1 PQKTYG
7 KADVFRHKPLAGRTA
22 SVQCLGDMPSRARAT
37 AMRPDRPYVGRCLR
51 KIKAVLFARPTACGH
66 LAGSHIISLYGEY
79 AGSPSDGFRP
89 SSAQLSFCREDA
101 RVDGTYSS
109 LSAASLHVPP
119 RPAAVRPRAKIL
131 RLRRMPRS

>member
-51 KIKAVLFARPTACGH
+51 KIKAVRFARPTACGH
-66 LAGSHIISLYGEY
+66 LAGSHIIYVRGKRRLPVRRF
-79 AGSPSDGFRP
+79 PSKLC
-89 SSAQLSFCREDA
+89 AALVLSRGL
-101 RVDGTYSS
+101 RVDGANTS
-109 LSAASLHVPP
+109 LSPQF
-119 RPAAVRPRAKIL
+119 
-131 RLRRMPRS
+131 RLGER